1 MEKTQPT
8 KPRGRPR
15 AFDRDKA
22 LRTAMEIFWLRG
34 YEGTS
39 VEDLTRAI
47 GITKPSLYAAFG
59 SKEALFREAI
69 DLYVRE
75 YGDAAEG
82 ALRADGTARQAIEH
96 LLRKNVEANTIPGKP
111 TGCMLVLS
119 ALLGTIENQD
129 VRDHLA
135 DMRRAAQRAVEE
147 RIARGIAEGDL
158 PSTADPATL
167 AAYYTTVQNGLAV
180 RARDGASREAMLQ
193 IVDGAMAA
201 FDVMAGLTPVDP
213 KGPAAA

>member
-1 MEKTQPT
+1 MEKMQPS

-15 AFDRDKA
+15 TFDRDEA

-39 VEDLTRAI
+39 VEDLTSAI

-69 DLYVRE
+69 DLYVQE
-75 YGDAAEG
+75 YGDAAES
-82 ALRADGTARQAIEH
+82 ALRADCTAREAIDR

-119 ALLGTIENQD
+119 ALLGTIENQE
-129 VRDHLA
+129 VREHLA
-135 DMRRAAQRAVEE
+135 EMRRAAHRAVEE
-147 RIARGIAEGDL
+147 RIARGVAEGDL
-158 PSTADPATL
+158 PPTADPATL

-180 RARDGASREAMLQ
+180 RARDGASRDAMLQ

-201 FDVMAGLTPVDP
+201 FDVMAGLTPVKP
-213 KGPAAA
+213 KTSTAA